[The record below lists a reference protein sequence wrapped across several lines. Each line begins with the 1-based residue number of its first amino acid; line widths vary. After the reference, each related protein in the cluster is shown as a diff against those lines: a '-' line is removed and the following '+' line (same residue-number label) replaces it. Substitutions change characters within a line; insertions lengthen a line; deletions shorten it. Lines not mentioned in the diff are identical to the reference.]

1 MQEETSFFTVEVQT
15 ELREFVANL
24 EKELS
29 NQVQITEMGPV
40 AAREERENGT
50 PTRPKPVLNIMLMQ

>member
-24 EKELS
+24 EIFSRGRFEHVPLYL
-29 NQVQITEMGPV
+29 VGPS
-40 AAREERENGT
+40 
-50 PTRPKPVLNIMLMQ
+50 